1 MLVCEGSNFLAVNGQ
16 CSEQHLIFAKC
27 HNKGTPRAALRL
39 DYQAGDDYGV
49 ETVKAV
55 IRRAGDRSEDD
66 TPEEVVELELPLPG
80 LHLKEAQA
88 TSYHDL
94 SPHPWAGLPVEIR
107 LVATD
112 ALGHTGESAPAQ
124 IKLPERT
131 FNHPIARAIIDQRK
145 ELAKDPRS
153 ADAVAEIL
161 GDLNKRPA
169 LYRDDTAV
177 YLALHLGRVRLAH
190 GRDKDTISSVEQMLW
205 DTALRIEDG
214 RMALA
219 EQDLRRLQQQLQDA
233 LAKNAPDEEIERL
246 MSELR
251 QALDRYLQ
259 SLAEE
264 LQRNPDAAMQP
275 ADPSKVITGRDLQRM
290 LDRAREMARSGA
302 RDQAREL
309 LSQMQNMLENL
320 RAARPGQQ
328 QRGNNQ
334 AQQMMR
340 GLQDLMQRQQQL
352 LDKSFRAQRQ
362 QQGQP
367 GQQGQ
372 QGRSQQPGQPGDQN
386 ESAEQGG
393 ETGDEAGEQ
402 EGLRHSLGDLMRR
415 LGEGMGD
422 IPDPFGRAERAMRD
436 ATGALQR
443 RQPGEAIGP
452 QTEALDQLQ
461 QAARDFAQQLQQRLG
476 KGWGDPSDDEIGA
489 TDRDQRGRVERDPFG
504 RPTSSNGT
512 YDQSDV
518 RIPDENTLQKS
529 RQILDELRR
538 RAGERSRPLIEL
550 DYIERLLK
558 RF

>member
-1 MLVCEGSNFLAVNGQ
+1 
-16 CSEQHLIFAKC
+16 
-27 HNKGTPRAALRL
+27 
-39 DYQAGDDYGV
+39 
-49 ETVKAV
+49 
-55 IRRAGDRSEDD
+55 
-66 TPEEVVELELPLPG
+66 
-80 LHLKEAQA
+80 
-88 TSYHDL
+88 
-94 SPHPWAGLPVEIR
+94 
-107 LVATD
+107 
-112 ALGHTGESAPAQ
+112 
-124 IKLPERT
+124 
-131 FNHPIARAIIDQRK
+131 
-145 ELAKDPRS
+145 
-153 ADAVAEIL
+153 
-161 GDLNKRPA
+161 
-169 LYRDDTAV
+169 
-177 YLALHLGRVRLAH
+177 
-190 GRDKDTISSVEQMLW
+190 
-205 DTALRIEDG
+205 
-214 RMALA
+214 
-219 EQDLRRLQQQLQDA
+219 
-233 LAKNAPDEEIERL
+233 

-264 LQRNPDAAMQP
+264 LQRNPEAAMQP
-275 ADPSKVITGRDLQRM
+275 TDPSKVITGRDLQRM
-290 LDRAREMARSGA
+290 LDRARDMARSGA

-328 QRGNNQ
+328 QHGNNQ

-362 QQGQP
+362 Q

-372 QGRSQQPGQPGDQN
+372 QRQQGQQDRSRQQPGQPGNQQ

-393 ETGDEAGEQ
+393 ELGDEAGEQ

-443 RQPGEAIGP
+443 RQPGDAIGP

>member
-1 MLVCEGSNFLAVNGQ
+1 
-16 CSEQHLIFAKC
+16 
-27 HNKGTPRAALRL
+27 
-39 DYQAGDDYGV
+39 
-49 ETVKAV
+49 
-55 IRRAGDRSEDD
+55 
-66 TPEEVVELELPLPG
+66 
-80 LHLKEAQA
+80 
-88 TSYHDL
+88 
-94 SPHPWAGLPVEIR
+94 
-107 LVATD
+107 
-112 ALGHTGESAPAQ
+112 
-124 IKLPERT
+124 
-131 FNHPIARAIIDQRK
+131 
-145 ELAKDPRS
+145 
-153 ADAVAEIL
+153 
-161 GDLNKRPA
+161 
-169 LYRDDTAV
+169 
-177 YLALHLGRVRLAH
+177 
-190 GRDKDTISSVEQMLW
+190 
-205 DTALRIEDG
+205 
-214 RMALA
+214 
-219 EQDLRRLQQQLQDA
+219 LQDA
-233 LAKNAPDEEIERL
+233 LAKNAPDAEIERL

-264 LQRNPDAAMQP
+264 LQRNPEAATQP
-275 ADPSKVITGRDLQRM
+275 IDPSKVITGRDLQRM

-320 RAARPGQQ
+320 RAARPGEM

-340 GLQDLMQRQQQL
+340 GLQELMQRQQQL

-362 QQGQP
+362 QGQP
-367 GQQGQ
+367 GQQDRNGQ
-372 QGRSQQPGQPGDQN
+372 RGQPGQPGEEDAGQP
-386 ESAEQGG
+386 G
-393 ETGDEAGEQ
+393 EAGEEAGQQ
-402 EGLRHSLGDLMRR
+402 EDLRHQLGEIMRR

-443 RQPGEAIGP
+443 GQPGEAIGP

-461 QAARDFAQQLQQRLG
+461 QAARDFAQQLRQRLG
-476 KGWGDPSDDEIGA
+476 KGWGDPGDDEIGA

-504 RPTSSNGT
+504 RPTSTNGT
-512 YDQSDV
+512 FDQGDV

-538 RAGERSRPLIEL
+538 RAGERSRPPIEL

>member
-1 MLVCEGSNFLAVNGQ
+1 MAV
-16 CSEQHLIFAKC
+16 
-27 HNKGTPRAALRL
+27 
-39 DYQAGDDYGV
+39 
-49 ETVKAV
+49 
-55 IRRAGDRSEDD
+55 
-66 TPEEVVELELPLPG
+66 
-80 LHLKEAQA
+80 
-88 TSYHDL
+88 
-94 SPHPWAGLPVEIR
+94 
-107 LVATD
+107 
-112 ALGHTGESAPAQ
+112 
-124 IKLPERT
+124 
-131 FNHPIARAIIDQRK
+131 
-145 ELAKDPRS
+145 
-153 ADAVAEIL
+153 
-161 GDLNKRPA
+161 
-169 LYRDDTAV
+169 
-177 YLALHLGRVRLAH
+177 
-190 GRDKDTISSVEQMLW
+190 
-205 DTALRIEDG
+205 
-214 RMALA
+214 A

-233 LAKNAPDEEIERL
+233 LARNAPDAEIERL

-264 LQRNPDAAMQP
+264 LQRNPEAAMQP
-275 ADPSKVITGRDLQRM
+275 VDPSKVITGRDLQRM

-320 RAARPGQQ
+320 RAARPGQM
-328 QRGNNQ
+328 QRGTNQ
-334 AQQMMR
+334 AQQLMR

-362 QQGQP
+362 PGQP
-367 GQQGQ
+367 GQQQDRMGQ
-372 QGRSQQPGQPGDQN
+372 QRGQPGQPGEEDAGQP
-386 ESAEQGG
+386 G
-393 ETGDEAGEQ
+393 EMGEEAGQQ
-402 EGLRHSLGDLMRR
+402 EDLRHQLGDIMRR
-415 LGEGMGD
+415 LGEGMGN

-443 RQPGEAIGP
+443 GQPSEAIGP

-476 KGWGDPSDDEIGA
+476 KGWGDPGDDEVGA

-512 YDQSDV
+512 FDQGDV

-538 RAGERSRPLIEL
+538 RAGERSRPPIEL
-550 DYIERLLK
+550 DYIERLLR